1 MKIYQT
7 PKNWC
12 DAIPKG
18 YVDDIINVKI
28 KKMIKAEYD
37 LITPDPNTVYYV
49 VDGSKV
55 TQYLGEVKLTSGTVS
70 AGSTTVMADGTAQA
84 VSGAA
89 QTIEEV

>member
-18 YVDDIINVKI
+18 YVDNIINVKI
-28 KKMIKAEYD
+28 KNMIKAEYD

-49 VDGSKV
+49 TDGSKV
-55 TQYLGEVKLTSGTVS
+55 TQYLGGVKLT
-70 AGSTTVMADGTAQA
+70 AGNVPTESIVCVNGVD
-84 VSGAA
+84 VIFGA
-89 QTIEEV
+89 IKEEE

>member
-12 DAIPKG
+12 DTIPKG

-37 LITPDPNTVYYV
+37 LIVPDPNTVYYV
-49 VDGSKV
+49 VDGNKV
-55 TQYLGEVKLTSGTVS
+55 TQYLGDVKLT
-70 AGSTTVMADGTAQA
+70 AGNVPTESIVCVNGVD
-84 VSGAA
+84 VIFGANK
-89 QTIEEV
+89 EE

>member
-49 VDGSKV
+49 VGGNKV
-55 TQYLGEVKLTSGTVS
+55 TQYLGDVKLT
-70 AGSTTVMADGTAQA
+70 AGNVPAESIVCVNSVG
-84 VSGAA
+84 VVFGANK
-89 QTIEEV
+89 EE